1 MASEAQVG
9 IKRIS
14 HILCG
19 FCIKRDG
26 EKIGGYNA
34 YRA

>member
-1 MASEAQVG
+1 MASAALAG

-19 FCIKRDG
+19 FCIKRDS
-26 EKIGGYNA
+26 EKLGGYNA
-34 YRA
+34 NRA